1 LNLTQQRE
9 KSCIFCRL
17 RIALVGDVGFQK
29 LPAGKQSPALSNAEG
44 ICSEGFVT
52 NFT

>member
-1 LNLTQQRE
+1 M
-9 KSCIFCRL
+9 

-29 LPAGKQSPALSNAEG
+29 LPVGKQSPALSNAEA
-44 ICSEGFVT
+44 ICSEGSVT